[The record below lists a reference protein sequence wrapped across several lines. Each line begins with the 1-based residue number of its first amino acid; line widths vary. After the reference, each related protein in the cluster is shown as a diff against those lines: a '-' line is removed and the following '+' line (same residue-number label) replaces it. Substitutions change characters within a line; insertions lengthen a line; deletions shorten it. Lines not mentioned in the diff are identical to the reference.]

1 MRSIYRDTITV
12 YNRRFGAIPQPGL
25 PPGGAGAVSWQ
36 RTVIKGAMWKDS
48 TQINGDSSGASF
60 IDRTVS
66 VTIPFGADFG
76 GRTYVEPSRYGG
88 IPTDRIGKHWTLNI
102 DAANPDI
109 VVLGE
114 GREIDAMYSVD
125 NLRRDHRHMA
135 PRAVRDTSRDS
146 GLPMWKVT
154 GQ

>member
-12 YNRRFGAIPQPGL
+12 YNRRFNAIPQPGL
-25 PPGGAGAVSWQ
+25 PPGGAGAVSWN
-36 RTVIKGAMWKDS
+36 RTVIKGVMWKDN
-48 TQINGDSSGASF
+48 TQINEDSSGASS

-66 VTIPFGADFG
+66 VTIPSEADCEG
-76 GRTYVEPSRYGG
+76 KTYVQPSRYGSL
-88 IPTDRIGKHWTLNI
+88 PVDQVNNHWTLNTDI
-102 DAANPDI
+102 ANPDV

-114 GREIDAMYSVD
+114 GREITSMYTID

-146 GLPMWKVT
+146 GLPMWKVA